1 MMQIW
6 HRDPGGSMDIEQT
19 TQLIQLIL
27 NSILMVNV
35 CVLLLIGLMPRQTGL
50 NQRLQTIGREYAE
63 LLHDTPLARSIDL
76 PTGRNHRQLH
86 LKKQL
91 RQLQQRYKTA
101 QSVVVLTCSALLLF
115 TASTLLLALRTIVN
129 GLWLIPGSLGLFC
142 MGIAILLLSI
152 IVTLI
157 DLNATERSLWQEL
170 KEWLGIGSEAK
181 TPFRLPRAPMRNPA
195 SIKALTH
202 PPTKR
207 TPSRAKAKVG

>member
-1 MMQIW
+1 
-6 HRDPGGSMDIEQT
+6 MDIEQT

-35 CVLLLIGLMPRQTGL
+35 CVLLLIGLLPRQTGL
-50 NQRLQTIGREYAE
+50 NQRLQAIGREYAE

-76 PTGRNHRQLH
+76 PPGREHRQIH

-101 QSVVVLTCSALLLF
+101 QSGVVLTCSALLLF

-129 GLWLIPGSLGLFC
+129 GLWLIPSSLGMFC

-157 DLNATERSLWQEL
+157 DLHATERSLWQEL

-181 TPFRLPRAPMRNPA
+181 PPVRLPHTPIRNPT

-207 TPSRAKAKVG
+207 MPSRAKAKVG